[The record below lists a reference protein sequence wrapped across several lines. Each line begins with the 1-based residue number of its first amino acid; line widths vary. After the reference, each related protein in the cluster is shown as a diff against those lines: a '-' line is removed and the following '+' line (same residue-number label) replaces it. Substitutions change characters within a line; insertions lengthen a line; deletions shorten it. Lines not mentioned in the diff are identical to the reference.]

1 MNPNVKLCVSCPFFL
16 YVHFFSSFL
25 FSIKTGL
32 ENEAFSVDSV
42 EHDTISKRLSAP
54 PFKSSPSSLTSLLIR
69 LSNTY
74 FKSTFLSF
82 SSFINK
88 QIKLYQDLHQ
98 QLQSAITQYLK
109 FEHDCQ
115 ASIDLRFSIEK
126 LIEYLAKVHTN
137 TLN

>member
-1 MNPNVKLCVSCPFFL
+1 MRFPSFFS
-16 YVHFFSSFL
+16 VCSFFSSFL
-25 FSIKTGL
+25 SSIKTDL
-32 ENEAFSVDSV
+32 ENKAFSVDYV
-42 EHDTISKRLSAP
+42 EHDTTSKRLSIP

-88 QIKLYQDLHQ
+88 KIKLYQNLHQ

-126 LIEYLAKVHTN
+126 LIASLAKVHTN
-137 TLN
+137 ALN